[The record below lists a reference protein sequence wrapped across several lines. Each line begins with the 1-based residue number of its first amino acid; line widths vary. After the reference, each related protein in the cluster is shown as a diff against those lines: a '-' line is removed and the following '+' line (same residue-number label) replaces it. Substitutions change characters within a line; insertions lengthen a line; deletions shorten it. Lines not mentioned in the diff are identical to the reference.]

1 MALVLSYSNTTR
13 ERHGE
18 GVSESNLPPEQWR
31 PYFDRADI
39 EFGYR
44 PLAARAGL
52 THTRV
57 HRLIRGG
64 GTTNEA
70 IQQVADALG
79 VKASKVRELRGEPP
93 VEIEPF
99 TLPDDAGR
107 LNETERTVVRAM
119 VRALLDARD
128 NAHAADQPAAD
139 SPASTADTQDQAR
152 PDEKTIA
159 RMTETVL
166 ADASRIAR
174 EAASAA
180 PPERIVLSKTAV
192 VAALQAHADR
202 IRGRTPSSAGRAAF
216 EFARTVLLPFGN
228 GRDLAAAATEI
239 ENTVD
244 WGTYDPSEGF
254 AFELFGPITL
264 EVEAFQSELEA
275 IQEIV
280 AELRSATDAAS
291 ESSQDGRLAPR
302 KGKPHELRGT
312 QDPFDDP
319 NSEGVE
325 WPDGT
330 VVTDEEKSG
339 YLQWL
344 AARQPADFE
353 PYRAGERND
362 YDLAARKNDERKG
375 SGDAGLDD
383 GED

>member
-139 SPASTADTQDQAR
+139 PPAAPEGAQDQASAR
-152 PDEKTIA
+152 EKT
-159 RMTETVL
+159 
-166 ADASRIAR
+166 
-174 EAASAA
+174 AAQ
-180 PPERIVLSKTAV
+180 
-192 VAALQAHADR
+192 LQAHLDALTNGDIPVANEDRTALMAKLRAGIDALQEQAQGAQVHDLADR
-202 IRGRTPSSAGRAAF
+202 R
-216 EFARTVLLPFGN
+216 
-228 GRDLAAAATEI
+228 
-239 ENTVD
+239 
-244 WGTYDPSEGF
+244 
-254 AFELFGPITL
+254 
-264 EVEAFQSELEA
+264 
-275 IQEIV
+275 
-280 AELRSATDAAS
+280 
-291 ESSQDGRLAPR
+291 R
-302 KGKPHELRGT
+302 KAHELRGT

-319 NSEGVE
+319 NSEGAE

-362 YDLAARKNDERKG
+362 YDLAARENDERKG
-375 SGDAGLDD
+375 SDPAGLDD
-383 GED
+383 GEK